1 MSPTSRKLLLALLV
15 LVLVSTA
22 AVVAWYAASRPRLT
36 DTEARA
42 LISTTLVQE
51 VPEQFLVTGTL
62 DYVTRVERSRQRQFV
77 ALPGMVEV
85 PLGTTRVSARVP
97 GRVHYGLDVRA
108 IGVDGLRLRG
118 DTVEV
123 RLPPLQVFA
132 VEADLENAEIR
143 TDEGWGPLLSPRG
156 YLEERAALQAVRP
169 RLRSR
174 AEQHLSRSGEPERN
188 AARALALMLRPAFT
202 AAGYPDVVFTFVA
215 GEGRAL
221 TPPSPIGE
229 STVGGS

>member
-1 MSPTSRKLLLALLV
+1 MSPTVRKSLLALLV
-15 LVLVSTA
+15 IALVATA
-22 AVVAWYAASRPRLT
+22 AGAAWYWASRPRLT
-36 DTEARA
+36 ETEARS
-42 LISTTLVQE
+42 LISTTLVEE

-62 DYVTRVERSRQRQFV
+62 EYVTRVERSRQRQFV
-77 ALPGMVEV
+77 AMPGVVEV

-97 GRVHYGLDVRA
+97 GRVHYGFDVREVD
-108 IGVDGLRLRG
+108 VDGLRLRG

-123 RLPPLQVFA
+123 RLPPLEVFA
-132 VEADLENAEIR
+132 VEADLENAQIR

-174 AEQHLSRSGEPERN
+174 AEAHLVRSGEPERN
-188 AARALALMLRPAFT
+188 AARALALMLRPGFA
-202 AAGYPDVVFTFVA
+202 AAGYPDVVFTFVV

-221 TPPSPIGE
+221 TPPSP
-229 STVGGS
+229 VGGS